1 MSEEHRKMLGF
12 GDDHGKKH
20 DDDHKHD
27 KKKDKKHCKKEH
39 KGENLKQCIRDHK
52 DSPVIDPTPVDPTP
66 VDQRALILYDAPAGV
81 PMQKLG
87 LSQAIMLKNLL
98 GHFPMDVEMKRIADY
113 VAGEVES
120 YDALFYLGSYYNNSA
135 PSSFHSDVST
145 TNTTVVW
152 FKYNLWDLA
161 WNTAYG
167 FSEKFGINLIESRGF
182 DTPPSPSNSEPGFF
196 DTVMYKGL
204 PFKKFY
210 AYDATTQAI
219 SADPDIGIVKV
230 SDPAKATTLVEIVN
244 SGTNERAPYITNSA
258 NFWYVA
264 DIPLSFIGP
273 RDRYLVFSDML
284 HDILEIP
291 HEENRR
297 AMVRFEDISA
307 KTSSVALNQL
317 SDYLSAKQIP
327 FTMAVVPIYRD
338 PLGVFNNGVA
348 EEIPISEAPNLLDSL
363 QYATARG
370 GHVLMHG
377 VTHQYSDMQNPT
389 SGVTADDYE
398 FWDVVNNRPVSEDS
412 VAWTADRIQAG
423 RDVFASVGITP
434 YAWET
439 PHYQGSPNTYAALG
453 AGATRYERSFY
464 YTSTNPQLN
473 LDTNN
478 PDRDFSIGQFFPYII
493 ESDHYGQ
500 KVLPENL
507 GNFVYDIGQNANVV
521 MWNDLYE
528 NAKYA
533 FVVRDGFAS
542 FYFHPFWLEPEF
554 NVPGLEDL
562 NKLVEGITGLGYQWV
577 SGRDLV
583 EE

>member
-1 MSEEHRKMLGF
+1 
-12 GDDHGKKH
+12 
-20 DDDHKHD
+20 
-27 KKKDKKHCKKEH
+27 
-39 KGENLKQCIRDHK
+39 
-52 DSPVIDPTPVDPTP
+52 
-66 VDQRALILYDAPAGV
+66 
-81 PMQKLG
+81 
-87 LSQAIMLKNLL
+87 
-98 GHFPMDVEMKRIADY
+98 
-113 VAGEVES
+113 
-120 YDALFYLGSYYNNSA
+120 
-135 PSSFHSDVST
+135 
-145 TNTTVVW
+145 
-152 FKYNLWDLA
+152 
-161 WNTAYG
+161 
-167 FSEKFGINLIESRGF
+167 
-182 DTPPSPSNSEPGFF
+182 
-196 DTVMYKGL
+196 
-204 PFKKFY
+204 
-210 AYDATTQAI
+210 
-219 SADPDIGIVKV
+219 
-230 SDPAKATTLVEIVN
+230 
-244 SGTNERAPYITNSA
+244 
-258 NFWYVA
+258 
-264 DIPLSFIGP
+264 
-273 RDRYLVFSDML
+273 ML

-370 GHVLMHG
+370 GHILMHG

-542 FYFHPFWLEPEF
+542 FYFHPFGWNQSLMF
-554 NVPGLEDL
+554 
-562 NKLVEGITGLGYQWV
+562 LVWKI
-577 SGRDLV
+577 
-583 EE
+583 